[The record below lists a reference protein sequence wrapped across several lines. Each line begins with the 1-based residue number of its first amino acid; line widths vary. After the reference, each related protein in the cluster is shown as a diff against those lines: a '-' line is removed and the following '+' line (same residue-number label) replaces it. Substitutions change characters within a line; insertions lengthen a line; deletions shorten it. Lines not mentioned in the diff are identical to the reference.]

1 MTQTLLEKMKLAE
14 EKMGKD
20 WLKELG
26 DCDSKQQLKTKADRW
41 GIGLTD
47 QETNEAFGLLS
58 HKKNG
63 ELSDEEL
70 KGYAGGLLVD
80 LTGLDTP
87 PPPKTDG

>member
-1 MTQTLLEKMKLAE
+1 MTQTLLEKIKLAE

-26 DCDSKQQLKTKADRW
+26 DCKTKQQLKTKVDGW
-41 GIGLTD
+41 GIGLSE
-47 QETNEAFGLLS
+47 QETEEAFGLLS
-58 HKKNG
+58 NKKG

-70 KGYAGGLLVD
+70 KNYAGGLLVD

-87 PPPKTDG
+87 PPPKTDD

>member
-14 EKMGKD
+14 EKIGKD

-26 DCDSKQQLKTKADRW
+26 DCETKQQLKTKADGW
-41 GIGLTD
+41 GIGLSE
-47 QETNEAFGLLS
+47 QETEEAFGLLS
-58 HKKNG
+58 NKKG

-70 KGYAGGLLVD
+70 KNYAGGLLVD

-87 PPPKTDG
+87 PPPKTDD